1 MSKDGFDVAGLL
13 KFKQALEDMEKD
25 APDIVS
31 DLVVGEGVYAVK
43 QARRICKMK
52 KIKDTGSYR
61 LNWHCGDKAVP
72 AWESEEIPD
81 GSPPK
86 KSGTTYKI
94 DVYNNLDYASHLE
107 YGFRSHF
114 VPIKYFNSSFVARY
128 MAKNGLKE
136 TPAGIYVSGKKH
148 NNGGPG
154 YVKGFYVLDE
164 AMKKTELTQQKRLS
178 HKWNKKVKEYLA
190 GRGFE

>member
-13 KFKQALEDMEKD
+13 KFKQALEDMKD
-25 APDIVS
+25 EAPAIIEE
-31 DLVVGEGVYAVK
+31 LVVGEGVYAAR
-43 QARRICKMK
+43 QAKRICKMK
-52 KIKDTGSYR
+52 KIKDTDSYR
-61 LNWHCGDKAVP
+61 LNWHCGNKAVP
-72 AWESEEIPD
+72 AWESETEHD
-81 GSPPK
+81 GNPPK

-136 TPAGIYVSGKKH
+136 APAGIYVSGKKH

-164 AMKKTELTQQKRLS
+164 AIKRTEITQQARLS
-178 HKWNKKVKEYLA
+178 LKWNKKVKEYLA